1 MATDIPLIDFSPAL
15 NGDDAGKLQ
24 VAAEVGA
31 ALETVGFF
39 LITGHGVPPD
49 LVRRMRDEAYA
60 FFALPLEEKMK
71 VGRPAPEITRGYDP
85 PAQQSLSATKDGVTL
100 PDLQEGFG
108 VGGFDFAPGEQYY
121 AGGLG
126 HYFFAPNLWP
136 ERPVGLRP
144 ALEEYHT
151 TLKSLATRV
160 MRIFALAL
168 DLSEDYF
175 DNKIDR
181 TGAHMRLNKYP
192 AQITPPEPG
201 QLRSGA
207 HTDYGSVTILY
218 GEDTPGGLQ
227 AMGPD
232 GDWIDVHPPHGSFVV
247 NIGDSMARWTNDRWV
262 STLHRV
268 VNPPREHAQSE
279 RLSVAFF
286 HAPNYDAEIRCL
298 ESCRIPGEPPKYDP
312 IYFAAYYIDKLMK
325 SRQTVQ
331 DSTPVNLQ
339 RAISKGLAVSG

>member
-1 MATDIPLIDFSPAL
+1 MGNEIPLIDFSPAL
-15 NGDDAGKLQ
+15 AGDTAGKAR
-24 VAAEVGA
+24 VAAEIGR

-39 LITGHGVPPD
+39 HISGHGVSPA
-49 LVRRMRDEAYA
+49 LIQGMRDEAYA
-60 FFALPLEEKMK
+60 FFALPIDEKMN

-85 PAQQSLSATKDGVTL
+85 PAQQSLSATKDGASH

-108 VGGFDFAPGEQYY
+108 MGGFDFSPDDNYY

-136 ERPVGLRP
+136 DRPAGLRSV
-144 ALEEYHT
+144 LEEYHT
-151 TLKSLATRV
+151 VLKALATRMMQV
-160 MRIFALAL
+160 FALAL
-168 DLSEDYF
+168 DLDESYF
-175 DNKIDR
+175 DNKVDR

-192 AQITPPEPG
+192 AQNTPPKPG

-207 HTDYGSVTILY
+207 HTDYGTLTILY

-227 AMGPD
+227 VMGPG
-232 GDWIDVHPPHGSFVV
+232 GDWIDIHPAPGTFIV

-268 VNPPREHAQSE
+268 VNPPRDHSASE

-286 HAPNYDAEIRCL
+286 HATNYDAEIKCL
-298 ESCRIPGEPPKYDP
+298 ESCQIPGEPPKYEP
-312 IYFAAYYIDKLMK
+312 TYYAAYYIDKLMK
-325 SRQTVQ
+325 SRQTVP
-331 DSTPVNLQ
+331 D
-339 RAISKGLAVSG
+339 

>member
-1 MATDIPLIDFSPAL
+1 MSTGIPLIDFSPAFS
-15 NGDDAGKLQ
+15 DAPNDRRRL
-24 VAAEVGA
+24 ATEVGE

-39 LITGHGVPPD
+39 HISGHDVD
-49 LVRRMRDEAYA
+49 AALVQRMRDEAYA
-60 FFALPLEEKMK
+60 FFALPLDEKMK

-85 PAQQSLSATKDGVTL
+85 PAQQSLSATRDGVTA

-108 VGGFDFAPGEQYY
+108 MGGFDYPPDDNYY
-121 AGGLG
+121 VGGLG

-136 ERPVGLRP
+136 ERPATLRTV
-144 ALEEYHT
+144 LEEYHANLT
-151 TLKSLATRV
+151 VLATRM

-168 DLSEDYF
+168 DLDEDYF

-192 AQITPPEPG
+192 AQKAPPKPG

-207 HTDYGSVTILY
+207 HTDYGTLTILY

-227 AMGPD
+227 VMGND
-232 GDWIDVHPPHGSFVV
+232 GNWIDVRAAPGTFIV

-268 VNPPREHAQSE
+268 VNPPREHADSE
-279 RLSVAFF
+279 RLSVAYF
-286 HAPNYDAEIRCL
+286 HAANYDAEIKCL
-298 ESCRIPGEPPKYDP
+298 ESCLAPGETPKYEP
-312 IYFAAYYIDKLMK
+312 TFYAAYYIDKLMK
-325 SRQTVQ
+325 SRQTAA
-331 DSTPVNLQ
+331 D
-339 RAISKGLAVSG
+339 